1 MKDQRRT
8 GSSRDF
14 RSSTINCPLTPSNPF
29 RITYIRK
36 NAPANP
42 YGSHI
47 YKTKDLKSFRIT
59 YLQKKGGW
67 RGPGHRCPARKR
79 GSYRVSNSAFRISIV
94 NFRLSTVDCQ
104 LSALSPLTSTLTKNA
119 SATPLTST
127 LTKTKDL
134 KSFNINTYEKGVGG
148 TPFSAQRNLPL
159 QVTSHES
166 GATNHGGSFTSLPS
180 FASCLRKLVQRG
192 FHFGTGVVVAFFLGD
207 RDPAGKNLARFSGSS
222 KLRQQLAEVEVA
234 RDVVGIGDKEFP
246 EMLFGGGRV
255 ARVHTFHC
263 QAVAGKG
270 VSGFGG
276 DELFEFLAA
285 RLGGLGHKSN
295 GRIIAG
301 CALNAKQAREFSQ
314 REFNAEG
321 TEAQRI

>member
-47 YKTKDLKSFRIT
+47 YKTKDLKSFQIT
-59 YLQKKGGW
+59 Y
-67 RGPGHRCPARKR
+67 
-79 GSYRVSNSAFRISIV
+79 
-94 NFRLSTVDCQ
+94 
-104 LSALSPLTSTLTKNA
+104 
-119 SATPLTST
+119 
-127 LTKTKDL
+127 
-134 KSFNINTYEKGVGG
+134 YEKGVGG

-207 RDPAGKNLARFSGSS
+207 RDPSGKNLARFSGSS

-234 RDVVGIGDKEFP
+234 GDVVGTGGKEFA
-246 EMLFGGGRV
+246 EMLFGGGRI
-255 ARVHTFHC
+255 AGVHTFHR
-263 QAVAGKG
+263 QTVAGKG
-270 VSGFGG
+270 VAGFGG

-285 RLGGLGHKSN
+285 RLGRLGHESN
-295 GRIIAG
+295 RRIIAG
-301 CALNAKQAREFSQ
+301 CSRNTKPGRSGKIHHGETPREIRRNSKV
-314 REFNAEG
+314 RAG
-321 TEAQRI
+321 

>member
-14 RSSTINCPLTPSNPF
+14 RPSTINCPLTPSNPF

-79 GSYRVSNSAFRISIV
+79 GSHRVSNSAFRISIV

-127 LTKTKDL
+127 LTKKGWGVPRFPLSATSRS
-134 KSFNINTYEKGVGG
+134 KSPVTNQGPRITGV
-148 TPFSAQRNLPL
+148 PLPLYPPLPPAYASSFSAVSISERAWSSPFFLATAIPL
-159 QVTSHES
+159 ERISRASPVR
-166 GATNHGGSFTSLPS
+166 AS
-180 FASCLRKLVQRG
+180 FASNWPKW
-192 FHFGTGVVVAFFLGD
+192 
-207 RDPAGKNLARFSGSS
+207 K
-222 KLRQQLAEVEVA
+222 
-234 RDVVGIGDKEFP
+234 
-246 EMLFGGGRV
+246 
-255 ARVHTFHC
+255 
-263 QAVAGKG
+263 
-270 VSGFGG
+270 
-276 DELFEFLAA
+276 
-285 RLGGLGHKSN
+285 
-295 GRIIAG
+295 
-301 CALNAKQAREFSQ
+301 
-314 REFNAEG
+314 
-321 TEAQRI
+321 